1 MKMIQSKARAEAF
14 LQGLMAAKANFF
26 FKIKSPS
33 FNYFLFWSP
42 AFNKGPF
49 ILSSVTKCFFVFVL
63 LYYKSLAYFSISNL
77 FGQSKIKPTSCRLRL
92 FLTAFFNLCDESF
105 YKTASASASASAS
118 QQKRRRRQRRRR

>member
-63 LYYKSLAYFSISNL
+63 LCYKSLAYFSISNL

>member
-49 ILSSVTKCFFVFVL
+49 ILSSVTKCFFFVFVL
-63 LYYKSLAYFSISNL
+63 LYYKRLAYFLISNL

-118 QQKRRRRQRRRR
+118 RRRRRRRRQ

>member
-14 LQGLMAAKANFF
+14 LQGLMAAKANFV
-26 FKIKSPS
+26 FKIKSLS

-42 AFNKGPF
+42 AFNKGPLYSLLRYKMF
-49 ILSSVTKCFFVFVL
+49 FFFVFVL
-63 LYYKSLAYFSISNL
+63 LCYKSLAYFSISNL

-105 YKTASASASASAS
+105 YKTASASASAS
-118 QQKRRRRQRRRR
+118 